1 MTFCTRV
8 YYVTHCSNKMATHSI
23 YSSEEEEEYDG
34 PRLSQAIVLPTS
46 LNNGRKTRKEGHKTL
61 LVTEPACRIG
71 NTDWCQCGHC
81 CRMPTSVEC
90 VCCHDVRQIKQKVEG
105 LEEQVGCITAHPG
118 FRTVCL
124 DIYCLETAY
133 YAYKQDYG
141 RLNFDLH
148 EKYRYVA
155 YRQLVRWCWG
165 FLGKSIRVPL
175 PACAVKTIRDT
186 FPDGGRVGF
195 KLPQLDGIV

>member
-1 MTFCTRV
+1 
-8 YYVTHCSNKMATHSI
+8 MATHSI

-46 LNNGRKTRKEGHKTL
+46 LNHGRKTRKEGHKTL

-105 LEEQVGCITAHPG
+105 LEEQEIQICRLQAAGAMVLG
-118 FRTVCL
+118 FS
-124 DIYCLETAY
+124 
-133 YAYKQDYG
+133 
-141 RLNFDLH
+141 
-148 EKYRYVA
+148 
-155 YRQLVRWCWG
+155 RQKHQGASTSLCRENDQG
-165 FLGKSIRVPL
+165 HFPRRRKSGVQTPPAGGNRVTL
-175 PACAVKTIRDT
+175 C
-186 FPDGGRVGF
+186 
-195 KLPQLDGIV
+195 

>member
-1 MTFCTRV
+1 MHCETATNGTVRVVSVKHGKFCAYIRITRFFV
-8 YYVTHCSNKMATHSI
+8 CVSYVNGACCYDYRVI
-23 YSSEEEEEYDG
+23 YCF
-34 PRLSQAIVLPTS
+34 R
-46 LNNGRKTRKEGHKTL
+46 
-61 LVTEPACRIG
+61 
-71 NTDWCQCGHC
+71 CQCGHC

-148 EKYRYVA
+148 EYVTQHKSEDYHSDIFAYSYTDKRVKYVVHCITQINR
-155 YRQLVRWCWG
+155 
-165 FLGKSIRVPL
+165 S
-175 PACAVKTIRDT
+175 DT
-186 FPDGGRVGF
+186 
-195 KLPQLDGIV
+195 

>member
-8 YYVTHCSNKMATHSI
+8 YYVTHCSNKYGHSQ
-23 YSSEEEEEYDG
+23 YLQQRGRYDG
-34 PRLSQAIVLPTS
+34 PRLSHPIVLPYYQFEP
-46 LNNGRKTRKEGHKTL
+46 RKKDEERR
-61 LVTEPACRIG
+61 PQDAAPNRASRIS

-81 CRMPTSVEC
+81 CQMPTSVEC
-90 VCCHDVRQIKQKVEG
+90 VCCHDVRQIKQKVDG

-118 FRTVCL
+118 FSTVCL

-141 RLNFDLH
+141 RLHFDLH

-155 YRQLVRWCWG
+155 YRQLVRWG
-165 FLGKSIRVPL
+165 FSAKASGCLYQLVP
-175 PACAVKTIRDT
+175 
-186 FPDGGRVGF
+186 
-195 KLPQLDGIV
+195 